1 MKTKQQMNTFK
12 NVTIISNFVLAF
24 FWLFWLAFA
33 INAWLGNLGTSTG
46 DYAMWIVIMMLLV
59 LVFVTGLL
67 IYTKD
72 AIQDIVSLRH
82 VNNTQNNKLYR
93 LEKELEAL
101 KASVKSRESDEESPQ

>member
-24 FWLFWLAFA
+24 FWLFWIAFA
-33 INAWLGNLGTSTG
+33 INALLGNFDPSTG
-46 DYAMWIVIMMLLV
+46 DFAMWIVIMMLLV
-59 LVFVTGLL
+59 LLFLTGLL

-72 AIQDIVSLRH
+72 AMDDIISLRH

-101 KASVKSRESDEESPQ
+101 KASVKSLESDKESSQ